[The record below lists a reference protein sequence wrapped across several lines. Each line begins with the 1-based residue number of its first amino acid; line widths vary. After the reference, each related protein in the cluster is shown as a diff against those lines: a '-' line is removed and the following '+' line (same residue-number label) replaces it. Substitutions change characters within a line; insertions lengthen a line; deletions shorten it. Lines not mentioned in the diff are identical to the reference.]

1 MNLPRN
7 EAVSIPENPF
17 FHRGPIRD
25 RHYFFGRKR
34 ETRRALQ
41 MLREGQCV
49 SIVGPRRIGKTSYLF
64 HLCDPEV
71 QREHELRE
79 EYLFVYIDCQGL
91 GDLDEPQFYQWV
103 WESTE
108 RALVERGQAGKWVE
122 RSPGPSVPAT
132 DAVSGERTPEL
143 EPLTRLRQILAAR
156 FNEGELRTLCFDL
169 GIRYDTLPGEGT
181 ENKARELVDYLER
194 HDRIHE
200 LVSTGERLRP
210 DIPWDGVLDDTF
222 KVAAGASSTLQ
233 GPPSERLPSDFKEF
247 RKAMLTVRERGYR
260 PVFLFDEF
268 EYLATSSHMGQ
279 SLFPWLRF
287 LSQELQLAY
296 VTASQ
301 MPVDQLTYHDHS
313 ALHSPF
319 FSNFQTI
326 HVGFLKPE
334 VARRM
339 VLSLTKLAGQEDR
352 FSEEDL
358 AFVFEIGG
366 YHPFFLQLACYYL
379 LEHKLERGHLA
390 GADYELPRRQYAEDT
405 ERFFRYAWDN
415 LDEDERESTRLAS
428 EGHVARLAGDQVNR
442 LERKCILH
450 DNAVFSS
457 AFAEFVR
464 KQVGVGVDSRQPV
477 SAAPVIEAAQER
489 AEPRSCQLSV
499 ICSKLGWVGMRIS
512 GSLSYEAGSLRALE
526 QGLVD
531 RLNRRVADAMRLED
545 WRFQIK
551 EIGRD
556 LFEELILNRP
566 EIAKGYQRAVGHV
579 EQGALSLAL
588 HAPRDCLRLPFEAL
602 HSEDEGYL
610 CLKFPMYHVVSGYFF
625 DKAPLSSALIDRL
638 DSEGRR
644 ARALVVASDTWGA
657 HGPSI
662 PGVEKEASSVADLLG
677 DRGFDVC
684 LLSADDATER
694 RVRDELTGG
703 GYLLLHYAGHGTYSP
718 DSPEGAALYF
728 WEETKGDGEIKMLTA
743 SQLAGLV
750 QNTPLRFVYLSS
762 CRGAQTAPSTALLDD
777 DFLGVMD
784 GLVMGGVPAVLG
796 FRWPVSDGGAQLLAQ
811 SFYAAWLQ
819 RGTRLDKALCEA
831 RGTVAD
837 ERGRDER
844 AWFSPVLVM
853 RGSSV

>member
-1 MNLPRN
+1 VNLLRN
-7 EAVSIPENPF
+7 DILPVLENPF

-25 RHYFFGRKR
+25 RRYFFGRKT

-41 MLREGQCV
+41 MLRQDQCV
-49 SIVGPRRIGKTSYLF
+49 SIVGPRRVGKTSYLF
-64 HLCDPEV
+64 HLCDAEV

-91 GDLDEPQFYQWV
+91 GDLDRPQFYQWV
-103 WESTE
+103 WEGTE
-108 RALVERGQAGKWVE
+108 RALAERGQADQWAE
-122 RSPGPSVPAT
+122 RSPGASAQAT
-132 DAVSGERTPEL
+132 DEASGGRTPEL
-143 EPLTRLRQILAAR
+143 KPLTRLRQILATR
-156 FNEGELRTLCFDL
+156 FDEGELRTLCFDL
-169 GIRYDTLPGEGT
+169 GIRYDTLPTEGT

-194 HDRIHE
+194 HDRILE
-200 LVSTGERLRP
+200 LVGTGERLRP
-210 DIPWDGVLDDTF
+210 DIAWDGVLDDTF
-222 KVAAGASSTLQ
+222 KVAEGVSRTVE
-233 GPPSERLPSDFKEF
+233 GPPSERLPSDSREF
-247 RKAMLTVRERGYR
+247 REAVMRVRERGYR

-268 EYLATSSHMGQ
+268 EYLATSSHMDEAVFS
-279 SLFPWLRF
+279 SLRN
-287 LSQELQLAY
+287 LSQELQVAY

-301 MPVDQLTYHDHS
+301 MPVGQLIYHDHS
-313 ALHSPF
+313 ALHSSF
-319 FSNFQTI
+319 FSNFQDI

-334 VARRM
+334 EAERM
-339 VLSLTKLAGQEDR
+339 VLSLTKMAGQEDR
-352 FSEEDL
+352 FSEKDL
-358 AFVFEIGG
+358 TFVFEIAG

-379 LEHKLERGHLA
+379 FEHKLERDHLV
-390 GADYELPRRQYAEDT
+390 GADYELPHRQYAEDT
-405 ERFFRYAWDN
+405 ERFFRYAWDH

-428 EGHVARLAGDQVNR
+428 EGHIARLAGDQVYR

-450 DNAVFSS
+450 ANAVFSS

-464 KQVGVGVDSRQPV
+464 KQAGVGFDSRQPM
-477 SAAPVIEAAQER
+477 STAPVIETAQQH

-499 ICSKLGWVGMRIS
+499 VCSKLGWVGMRIS
-512 GSLSYEAGSLRALE
+512 GSLSYEADSLRALE

-531 RLNRRVADAMRLED
+531 RLNRRAADALRSKD

-566 EIAKGYQRAVGHV
+566 EIEKGYQRAVGQV

-625 DKAPLSSALIDRL
+625 DKEPLSSALIDQL
-638 DSEGRR
+638 DSQGRHPQ
-644 ARALVVASDTWGA
+644 ALVVASDTWGA
-657 HGPSI
+657 HGPPI

-677 DRGFDVC
+677 EHGFDVC

-703 GYLLLHYAGHGTYSP
+703 GYLLFHYAGHGTYSP

-728 WEETKGDGEIKMLTA
+728 WEETKGNGEIKMLTA

-762 CRGAQTAPSTALLDD
+762 CRGAQTAPLNALLDN

-796 FRWPVSDGGAQLLAQ
+796 FRWPVGDNGAQLLAQ
-811 SFYAAWLQ
+811 SFYSAWLE
-819 RGTRLDKALCEA
+819 GGNRLDRALYEA
-831 RGTVAD
+831 RRTVAD
-837 ERGRDER
+837 QCGRDDR
-844 AWFSPVLVM
+844 AWFSPILVM
-853 RGSSV
+853 RASGL